1 MFDSWSA
8 PLTSCIC
15 HDQVASGGDRNH
27 GQVEIFSLNRSTPR
41 MVKSIQMGA
50 PVLCL
55 DHVMEPCPTEE
66 EEGEAAVKSTART
79 GNTICVGLQ
88 DGK

>member
-1 MFDSWSA
+1 
-8 PLTSCIC
+8 
-15 HDQVASGGDRNH
+15 
-27 GQVEIFSLNRSTPR
+27 

-66 EEGEAAVKSTART
+66 EGEGEAAVKSTART